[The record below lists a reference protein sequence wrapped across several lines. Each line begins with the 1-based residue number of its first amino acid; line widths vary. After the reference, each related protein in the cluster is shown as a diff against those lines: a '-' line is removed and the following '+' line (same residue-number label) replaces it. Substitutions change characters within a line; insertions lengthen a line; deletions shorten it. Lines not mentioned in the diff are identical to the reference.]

1 MSPPACPPPVRPIG
15 IGLVGAGYMG
25 KRHAVAMQA
34 VGATFDTVLRPVC
47 ETICTTTAESG
58 ARAARALG
66 FRRHVTDWRA
76 LVDDPR
82 VEAVV
87 IASPQSTHREIA
99 LAAIAAGKPVLC
111 EKPLG
116 ASLADAEAMAAAA
129 RAAGVVTAVGFNYAR
144 TPATR
149 HARRLIEDG
158 ALGRL
163 TWIRAEHTEDF
174 LADPEAPAS
183 WRTRGAAN
191 GTLGDLAPHIV
202 DAALALAGPIAS
214 VLADVETVHA
224 TRPGASGP
232 EPVTNDDHAHALVRF
247 ARGTLGHLHF
257 SRIATGRK
265 MGYAYEVVG
274 TDGAIR
280 FDQED
285 QNALWLYRR
294 ADEGDGGGDGG
305 AGGGA
310 NAGFRKILTNGAHPD
325 YAAFCEG
332 PGHGTGYQDQL
343 VIEARDFLAAIEA
356 GEPRRPSFEDG
367 LAVSRVVAACRASA
381 ASGTWTE
388 VAGNGRRG
396 ASDGRLDARDRS
408 RP

>member
-1 MSPPACPPPVRPIG
+1 MTDASPPAPVRPIG

-25 KRHAVAMQA
+25 KRHAVAMRA
-34 VGATFDTVLRPVC
+34 VGATFDTTLRPVC
-47 ETICTTTAESG
+47 ETICTTTPESG

-66 FRRHVTDWRA
+66 FARHVADWRE
-76 LVDDPR
+76 LVADPR

-87 IASPQSTHREIA
+87 IASPQATHREIA

-116 ASLADAEAMAAAA
+116 ASLADAEAMAGAA
-129 RAAGVVTAVGFNYAR
+129 RAAGAVAMVGFNYVR

-163 TWIRAEHTEDF
+163 TWLRAEHTEDF
-174 LADPEAPAS
+174 LADPEAPSS
-183 WRTRGAAN
+183 WRTRGDAN

-202 DAALALAGPIAS
+202 NAALALAGPVAS
-214 VLADVETVHA
+214 VLADVETVHP
-224 TRPGASGP
+224 TRPGPDGAP

-247 ARGTLGHLHF
+247 ARGTMGHLHF
-257 SRIATGRK
+257 SRVATGRK

-274 TDGAIR
+274 TEGALR

-294 ADEGDGGGDGG
+294 EDERADP
-305 AGGGA
+305 A
-310 NAGFRKILTNGAHPD
+310 NAGFRKILTSGHHPD
-325 YAAFCEG
+325 YGAFCEG

-356 GEPRRPSFEDG
+356 GRSLWPGFEDG
-367 LAVSRVVAACRASA
+367 LAVARVVDACRRSA
-381 ASGTWTE
+381 AAGAWTAVLGAEAADPGRGSGT
-388 VAGNGRRG
+388 
-396 ASDGRLDARDRS
+396 
-408 RP
+408 P